1 MEAVIRSIAPGMCLR
16 SYLESMDGLTLATLR
31 EILQAHFREGNAT
44 EMYHDLSSASQGAA
58 ESAHDFLVRA
68 LDLRQKILKA
78 SKMESTVKYDP
89 ELVQNMFLH
98 TLYTGLQ
105 NYNIRAELKH
115 LLLDPQTS
123 DETLFRQLHIAEG
136 REIVRLAKQKK
147 SKPTAKVQEVT
158 AVETQQQ
165 GLMKQLQEI
174 KADLAALKV
183 TNRKE
188 TEKPKAGESSYK
200 SARPASEWG
209 CRNCRQAG
217 KGSECVH
224 CFLCGSSEH
233 FRRGC
238 KQRKRARQSG
248 NGGGASGGDA

>member
-1 MEAVIRSIAPGMCLR
+1 MEVVIRSITPGMRLG

-89 ELVQNMFLH
+89 ELVQNMFLQ

-105 NYNIRAELKH
+105 NDNIRAELKH
-115 LLLDPQTS
+115 LLFDPQTS
-123 DETLFRQLHIAEG
+123 DETFFQQLKLAEG
-136 REIVRLAKQKK
+136 REIVRFAKQKK
-147 SKPTAKVQEVT
+147 SKPIAKVKEMI
-158 AVETQQQ
+158 AVETQQRD
-165 GLMKQLQEI
+165 LMKQLQEI

-183 TNRKE
+183 TNK
-188 TEKPKAGESSYK
+188 KATKKLKSGENSYK
-200 SARPASEWG
+200 SA
-209 CRNCRQAG
+209 
-217 KGSECVH
+217 
-224 CFLCGSSEH
+224 
-233 FRRGC
+233 
-238 KQRKRARQSG
+238 
-248 NGGGASGGDA
+248 